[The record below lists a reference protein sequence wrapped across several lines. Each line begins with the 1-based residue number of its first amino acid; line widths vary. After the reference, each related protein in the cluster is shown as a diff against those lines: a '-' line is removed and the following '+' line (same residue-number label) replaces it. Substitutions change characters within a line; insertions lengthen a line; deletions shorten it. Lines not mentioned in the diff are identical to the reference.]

1 MVPTAPGIAL
11 DTEQV
16 LCMPAMDGKAPQAT
30 AFTDAESEAQRNRL
44 TFPRLNSCLVEESG
58 FNPR

>member
-16 LCMPAMDGKAPQAT
+16 LCTPAMDGKVQQAT
-30 AFTDAESEAQRNRL
+30 PFTDAESEAQRN
-44 TFPRLNSCLVEESG
+44 
-58 FNPR
+58 